1 MGTGAVG
8 TAAASEAT
16 AGSGAMAV
24 SAVTSVTGVL
34 ALAYMAWAMVA
45 TATPIMV
52 VTPTMEVATV
62 ISCGGALWDHMDGS
76 ISGA

>member
-1 MGTGAVG
+1 M
-8 TAAASEAT
+8 AASV
-16 AGSGAMAV
+16 AMAV
-24 SAVTSVTGVL
+24 SAVMAATSVTGVL